1 MKTLA
6 ILSRK
11 GGAGKTTV
19 ALHLAVAAQA
29 SGRGRVALVDM
40 DPQRSAADWWRSR
53 EADTPELVETEPGE
67 LAAVVKA
74 AKDAGVELLVVDTRP
89 SAEADALEAATC
101 ADLALLVVKPS
112 ILDLR
117 AVAGTV
123 DTVKRAKTPGLILI
137 NQAPPTRG
145 GQEAAIVEEAR
156 AALEGYGLPVVPVVL
171 RARAAYHAALID
183 GRAVN
188 ELEPS
193 GKATAEI
200 AALWRHLEG
209 KLWPSAQA

>member
-29 SGRGRVALVDM
+29 GRRVALVDM

-53 EADTPELVETEPGE
+53 QANTPELVEVEPGN

-74 AKDAGVELLVVDTRP
+74 AAADGVELLVVDTRP
-89 SAEADALEAATC
+89 SAEADALEAAKA
-101 ADLALLVVKPS
+101 ADLALVVVKPS

-117 AVAGTV
+117 AVAATV
-123 DTVKRAKTPGLILI
+123 ETVGKARTPTAILI
-137 NQAPPTRG
+137 NQAPPARG
-145 GQEAAIVEEAR
+145 SAEVSIVTEAL
-156 AALEGYGLPVVPVVL
+156 AALEGYGLPIAPVIL
-171 RARAAYHAALID
+171 HARAAYHTALID

-188 ELEPS
+188 ELEPH
-193 GKATAEI
+193 GKATAEVEQ
-200 AALWRHLEG
+200 LWRYVEA
-209 KLWPSAQA
+209 KLWPARK